1 MVQSHLCFALSYLV
15 AWPLLF
21 LHSLLS
27 LSLPSL
33 NLAGL
38 LSLTSLFFAPLQWSA
53 VIPAGGQL
61 FSGTYLTGHSLVDL
75 LSHLCFSS
83 SPPQLFPAPMIRNPE
98 WDQWS
103 RRVEHNPDPSNPE
116 WGAEPPFYKQW
127 TEDDL
132 DELVQQQFERHPRLV
147 STAKAMTD
155 YGDWGY
161 TLISAADL
169 WQQDWDNISDVPRAC
184 KWHPPQVAPSERIR
198 NAHIR
203 ALAVSASHPWPNIFR
218 DPIAR
223 LQYIGQQMD
232 DGASGHSGLVGPCS
246 WCGTFTGLWCDG
258 VEATT
263 SSIGWNCRVPV
274 CSWCRSVFSECRRC
288 SVHTGIPLQMDPRA
302 IVQVCRVKPNSC
314 TKRLLEFREVSYS
327 EMAVGIFHIIRAIE
341 GTIHLRLT
349 CFTSYGGFY
358 FPHIDKKL

>member
-1 MVQSHLCFALSYLV
+1 MER
-15 AWPLLF
+15 
-21 LHSLLS
+21 
-27 LSLPSL
+27 
-33 NLAGL
+33 
-38 LSLTSLFFAPLQWSA
+38 
-53 VIPAGGQL
+53 
-61 FSGTYLTGHSLVDL
+61 D
-75 LSHLCFSS
+75 
-83 SPPQLFPAPMIRNPE
+83 
-98 WDQWS
+98 
-103 RRVEHNPDPSNPE
+103 PDPANPE

-132 DELVQQQFERHPRLV
+132 DRLVLQQFERHPRLV
-147 STAKAMTD
+147 STAMALTE

-161 TLISAADL
+161 TLIRATGP
-169 WQQDWDNISDVPRAC
+169 WQPDWDNISNVPRAC
-184 KWHPPQVAPSERIR
+184 KWHPPEVPPSERIR

-203 ALAVSASHPWPNIFR
+203 ALAVSASHRWPNIFR

-232 DGASGHSGLVGPCS
+232 EGASGHSGLVGPCS

-258 VEATT
+258 VEATP

-302 IVQVCRVKPNSC
+302 IVQICRVRPNIC
-314 TKRLLEFREVSYS
+314 TRRLLEFREVSYS
-327 EMAVGIFHIIRAIE
+327 ETSEGIWHIKRAIE

-358 FPHIDKKL
+358 FPHIDKRYNVVTDFSSPENSLFDEDEDMNSSEAATTVIEEEEAEDELMEVNPEDFPDASHSPELLE